1 MEFRFVLQEAE
12 AYIRGAATGGRMKLR
27 TMSFLILLAC
37 PLTAVAQ
44 DGTVKLWIREVVNS
58 AKLKGPRDIFVATP
72 AGYDESKDR
81 YPVLV
86 LLDADDR
93 PQFNLAIANVAFLAS
108 RRAIPPLI
116 VVGIPNGSDRTH
128 DLTPAATG
136 SNAKNFPTAG
146 GAGAFADFIVDEVL
160 PLVRSKYRT
169 MPSAIL
175 AGHSFGGLTAL
186 EVAATKPGSFVGVI
200 AMSPSLWWNDSNGVA
215 SYSAAI
221 AKAPKAERLFVS
233 SGGLEGDIDRPTV
246 RFSRILD
253 SVKPALVAFGHRRYP
268 DDTHGLT
275 PAPSLADGL
284 RFIFEPVSVTNLPIS
299 ALGPG
304 TDSAMLMNALKESRT
319 LYAAGARTFGMDERF
334 PEDQV
339 NQLGYG
345 ALQAL
350 HNPAL
355 AVSIFRDNVRDH
367 PESANTYDSLGDG
380 LLAIGDSAG
389 AMAQFRRAIE
399 IGSRTGYAG
408 IEQSRQKLAALE
420 KGTSKK

>member
-1 MEFRFVLQEAE
+1 
-12 AYIRGAATGGRMKLR
+12 MKLR
-27 TMSFLILLAC
+27 AFCFLVLFAL
-37 PLTAVAQ
+37 PLSAGAQ
-44 DGTVKLWIREVVNS
+44 DGTVKLWTREVVNS
-58 AKLKGPRDIFVATP
+58 AKLKGPREILVATP

-116 VVGIPNGSDRTH
+116 VVGIPNGNDRTH
-128 DLTPAATG
+128 DLTPVATG
-136 SNAKNFPTAG
+136 SHVKDFPTAG
-146 GAGAFADFIVDEVL
+146 GVGPFADFLVDEVL

-186 EVAATKPGSFVGVI
+186 EVAASKPGSFTGVI
-200 AMSPSLWWNDSNGVA
+200 AMSPSLWWNDSSGVA

-221 AKAPKAERLFVS
+221 AKAEKPERLFVS

-246 RFSRILD
+246 RFSKILD
-253 SVKPALVAFGHRRYP
+253 SVKPARVAFGHRRYP

-284 RFIFEPVSVTNLPIS
+284 RFIFEPVSVTKLPIS
-299 ALGPG
+299 SLGPG
-304 TDSAMLMNALKESRT
+304 TDSAMLVNALKESRA
-319 LYAAGARTFGMDERF
+319 LYAAGARSFGMDERF

-339 NQLGYG
+339 NQLGYA
-345 ALQAL
+345 ALQFL
-350 HNPAL
+350 HNSAL
-355 AVSIFRDNVRDH
+355 AASIFRENVNDY
-367 PESANTYDSLGDG
+367 PESANTYDSLGDA
-380 LLAIGDSAG
+380 LLAMGDGQG
-389 AMAQFRRAIE
+389 ALTQFRRAVE
-399 IGSRTGYAG
+399 IGTRTGYAG
-408 IEQSRQKLAALE
+408 IEQTRQKLAALE
-420 KGTSKK
+420 KGTGKSK

>member
-1 MEFRFVLQEAE
+1 MQLRALSFLLLLASPS
-12 AYIRGAATGGRMKLR
+12 AAT
-27 TMSFLILLAC
+27 
-37 PLTAVAQ
+37 AQ
-44 DGTVKLWIREVVNS
+44 DATVKLWTREVVNS
-58 AKLKGPRDIFVATP
+58 AKLDGPREILVATP
-72 AGYDESKDR
+72 AGYNESKDR

-116 VVGIPNGSDRTH
+116 VVGIPNGQDRTH
-128 DLTPAATG
+128 DLTPAAIG
-136 SNAKNFPTAG
+136 LNAKNFPTAG
-146 GAGAFADFIVDEVL
+146 GAGTFADFIVEEVL

-186 EVAATKPGSFVGVI
+186 EVAANKPGSFVGVI
-200 AMSPSLWWNDSNGVA
+200 AMSPSLWWNDSSGVA
-215 SYSAAI
+215 AYSLAL
-221 AKAPKAERLFVS
+221 AKVSKPERLFVS

-253 SVKPALVAFGHRRYP
+253 SIKPAQVAFGHRRYP

-284 RFIFEPVSVTNLPIS
+284 RFIFEPVSVTSLPIS
-299 ALGPG
+299 NLGPSS
-304 TDSAMLMNALKESRT
+304 DSAMVVNALKESRAR
-319 LYAAGARTFGMDERF
+319 YAVGARTFGMDERF

-339 NQLGYG
+339 NQLGY
-345 ALQAL
+345 AVLQAL

-355 AVSIFRDNVRDH
+355 AVSIFRENVKDY

-380 LLAIGDSAG
+380 LLAMGDGAG

-399 IGSRTGYAG
+399 LGSRTGYAG

-420 KGTSKK
+420 KGVGKKR